1 MDIFESIISQYNT
14 AIGSWETTA
23 IQLASRLFYVLAG
36 IQLTWAGILWMLNH
50 NDPLYHLTEF
60 IKRIM
65 VIAFFWTVIDQA
77 GTWIPAIVNSFRGFG
92 SEMSGISFF
101 SPGDVGSK
109 GMAIASTLVH
119 AAQQGGFLEKFA
131 GAVLGVIVA
140 LIVVLAFILVAI
152 EMVLVLI
159 GSKIILIG
167 GLVMLGFGATQ
178 WTQDFTQKYFV
189 ACIHVGLKLMFLTLI
204 VGLADNMTDTWADLV
219 KQSIA
224 QNKLFETYFSI
235 MAAALLYAVLAIR
248 IPDMGASMLTGSFGM
263 GFNTAS
269 MIGATAVTTGLLI
282 RNLNKSSNNS
292 TPQNNPNQGSM
303 AGYINS
309 SGGNTKK

>member
-14 AIGSWETTA
+14 AIGTWETIA

-60 IKRIM
+60 IKKIM

-77 GTWIPAIVNSFRGFG
+77 ATWIPAIVNSFRGFG
-92 SEMSGISFF
+92 SEMSGMSSF

-109 GMAIASTLVH
+109 GMAIASTLIN

-131 GAVLGVIVA
+131 GAVLGAIVA
-140 LIVVLAFILVAI
+140 LIIFLAFILVAI

-189 ACIHVGLKLMFLTLI
+189 TCIHVGLKLMFLTLI

-269 MIGATAVTTGLLI
+269 MAGATVVTTGLFI
-282 RNLNKSSNNS
+282 SNLRKSSSSS
-292 TPQNNPNQGSM
+292 TSQNNPNQGSM
-303 AGYINS
+303 SGYINS